1 MIKKTSLIFVLF
13 GCIFIPSKLKSVSS
27 NFIKIEYSF
36 NISLPSK
43 KIFFEKEI

>member
-13 GCIFIPSKLKSVSS
+13 GCIFIPKLKSVSS